1 MPSEPKKPI
10 EEMLEALA
18 KARRAE
24 FGSDA
29 KMPNPMR
36 ARLHEEIAQVGA
48 AEDEKGESRGS
59 WVTRFWP
66 RVTVAAALAT
76 LIVLVPAIW
85 WNRTHPLA
93 ESGDFALR
101 ERTAGAA
108 DGLNPVAASED
119 TLAKAPAVS
128 ATEPTVNLADN
139 NQIKI
144 EPAATPASE
153 AEALASSTRVAEGR
167 AATEFPNQV
176 TKGFTDKKIAAAK
189 IQAAPAAAPAA
200 GAASKAESDR
210 IAGAAPPVAQ
220 PSSAGT
226 LGTKQQFSQQS
237 AVQSFRNNAQVSRTA
252 NVLNTFQVQ
261 QQGSEIHV
269 LDADGSTYTGKI
281 EQLQK
286 NAELDAGITARRDA
300 AKQTQRY
307 AAKAARENE
316 IATPPQSYFRATGFN
331 VSLKKTLVFE
341 GNYAEPLAQQPTKA
355 TSNDRQRAESSRD
368 RARIVGTVRVNGEAP
383 VEVDAIA
390 ETSEPTGTKNSDK

>member
-1 MPSEPKKPI
+1 
-10 EEMLEALA
+10 MLEALA

-24 FGSDA
+24 FGDA
-29 KMPNPMR
+29 PKMPNPMR
-36 ARLHEEIAQVGA
+36 ARLHEEIARTGV
-48 AEDEKGESRGS
+48 AEDEKVESRVS
-59 WVTRFWP
+59 WLTMFWP

-76 LIVLVPAIW
+76 LMVLIPAIW
-85 WNRTHPLA
+85 WNRTHPFA
-93 ESGDFALR
+93 ESGELALR
-101 ERTAGAA
+101 DRTAGAVN
-108 DGLNPVAASED
+108 GQNPAAASED

-128 ATEPTVNLADN
+128 ANEPTVNLADN
-139 NQIKI
+139 SQIKI

-153 AEALASSTRVAEGR
+153 TEASKSSTRFAQGR
-167 AATEFPNQV
+167 AATEFPSQV
-176 TKGFTDKKIAAAK
+176 TKGFVDKEIASAK

-200 GAASKAESDR
+200 GADLKAKSDTT
-210 IAGAAPPVAQ
+210 AGVAPPVPQ
-220 PSSAGT
+220 PSSAGS

-237 AVQSFRNNAQVSRTA
+237 AFQSFRNNAQVSRAA

-261 QQGSEIHV
+261 QQGNEIRV

-281 EQLQK
+281 EQSPK

-307 AAKAARENE
+307 AAKATRENE
-316 IATPPQSYFRATGFN
+316 SAAPQSYFRATGYN

-341 GNYAEPLAQQPTKA
+341 GNYAPPPAQQPA
-355 TSNDRQRAESSRD
+355 TATANDRQRSEQNGD

-390 ETSEPTGTKNSDK
+390 ETPEPAATKKSEK

>member
-10 EEMLEALA
+10 EQMLEALA

-24 FGSDA
+24 FGEDP

-36 ARLHEEIAQVGA
+36 ARLHEEIARTGA
-48 AEDEKGESRGS
+48 AEDEKAESQVS

-85 WNRTHPLA
+85 WNRSHPLA
-93 ESGDFALR
+93 GSGDLALR
-101 ERTAGAA
+101 DRTARAA
-108 DGLNPVAASED
+108 DELNPAVSAKD
-119 TLAKAPAVS
+119 TLAKAPAAN
-128 ATEPTVNLADN
+128 ATAPTVNLADN
-139 NQIKI
+139 RQIKI
-144 EPAATPASE
+144 EP
-153 AEALASSTRVAEGR
+153 
-167 AATEFPNQV
+167 
-176 TKGFTDKKIAAAK
+176 DKEIAAAK
-189 IQAAPAAAPAA
+189 IQAAPAAAPAS
-200 GAASKAESDR
+200 GADSKAKSDTM
-210 IAGAAPPVAQ
+210 AGVAPPVAQ
-220 PSSAGT
+220 LSSVGS

-237 AVQSFRNNAQVSRTA
+237 ALQSFRNNAQVNRSA

-261 QQGSEIHV
+261 QQGNEIRV

-281 EQLQK
+281 EQLA
-286 NAELDAGITARRDA
+286 NSAELDSRVAARRDA
-300 AKQTQRY
+300 AKETQRY

-316 IATPPQSYFRATGFN
+316 SAAPQSYFRASGFN

-341 GNYAEPLAQQPTKA
+341 GNYAAPPTQQPATT
-355 TSNDRQRAESSRD
+355 TSNDRERPEQSRD

-390 ETSEPTGTKNSDK
+390 ETPEPAATKKGEK

>member
-1 MPSEPKKPI
+1 MASEPKKPI
-10 EEMLEALA
+10 EQMLEALA

-24 FGSDA
+24 FGDDP

-36 ARLHEEIAQVGA
+36 ARLHEEIARAGA
-48 AEDEKGESRGS
+48 AEDENVESRGS
-59 WVTRFWP
+59 WVTMFWP

-85 WNRTHPLA
+85 WNRSHPLA
-93 ESGDFALR
+93 ESGDLALR
-101 ERTAGAA
+101 DRTAGAA
-108 DGLNPVAASED
+108 DGLNPAAASED

-153 AEALASSTRVAEGR
+153 AEALASSTRVLQGR

-176 TKGFTDKKIAAAK
+176 TKGFTDKEIAAAK

-200 GAASKAESDR
+200 GADSKAKSDTM
-210 IAGAAPPVAQ
+210 AGVAPPVAQ
-220 PSSAGT
+220 PSSAGS

-237 AVQSFRNNAQVSRTA
+237 AVQSFRNNAQVSRAA

-261 QQGSEIHV
+261 QQGSEIRV

-281 EQLQK
+281 EQLAN
-286 NAELDAGITARRDA
+286 NAELDSRITARRDA
-300 AKQTQRY
+300 AKQTRRY

-316 IATPPQSYFRATGFN
+316 SAAPQSYFRATGYN

-341 GNYAEPLAQQPTKA
+341 GNYAAPPAQQPA
-355 TSNDRQRAESSRD
+355 TATANDRERSEQSRD

-390 ETSEPTGTKNSDK
+390 ETPEAAKKSEK